1 MEAIKQTVRPTFDLA
16 TTYVQLD
23 DGPAAFA
30 VEVDDESSLWAL
42 RL

>member
-1 MEAIKQTVRPTFDLA
+1 MQTTSDTFDLA

-30 VEVDDESSLWAL
+30 VHVDDEF
-42 RL
+42 